1 MLEKAVE
8 QYLVNEVKKIGGK
21 APKWVSPG
29 NTGVPD
35 RIVLLPG
42 GRTYYIECKRPKGGI
57 TSARQ
62 KLWRTY
68 LTDLG
73 HNIRQTYTK
82 EEVDAFIEEVSK

>member
-1 MLEKAVE
+1 MLEKTVE
-8 QYLVNEVKKIGGK
+8 DYLVKEVKRIGGK

-42 GRTYYIECKRPKGGI
+42 GRTYYIECKRPKGSI
-57 TSARQ
+57 ISARQ
-62 KLWRTY
+62 KLWRKY
-68 LTDLG
+68 LIDLG